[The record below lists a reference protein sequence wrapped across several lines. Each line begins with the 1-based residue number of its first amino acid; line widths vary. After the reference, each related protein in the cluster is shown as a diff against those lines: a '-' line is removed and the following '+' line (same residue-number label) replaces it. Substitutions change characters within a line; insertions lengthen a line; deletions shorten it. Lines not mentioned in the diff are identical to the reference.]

1 MWDSSSANDT
11 FLIHFSLGYLFDLV
25 RNKIIRR
32 KSVDKKI
39 RKNPK
44 SLFICYIYW
53 FILLWLFFPP
63 SVMIQVSLISTTP
76 TTRKYAQPVSRNFLP
91 HLPWHLELLNTRWAS
106 YFPQNIHTIQIQK
119 SNVPSH
125 IYWIIQNK
133 IAFWHV

>member
-32 KSVDKKI
+32 KKCWQKD
-39 RKNPK
+39 PEEPQK
-44 SLFICYIYW
+44 SIY
-53 FILLWLFFPP
+53 LLYLLVYFVVTVFPP

-91 HLPWHLELLNTRWAS
+91 RLPWHLELLNTRWAS

-119 SNVPSH
+119 SNVRH